1 VISAHPAHHAAAF
14 PNPHKRSCVPSLQR
28 IIGSA
33 AAPLTLDLR
42 ANKLT
47 SDAKQQLDHHCSRSG
62 THAAASVALVG
73 L

>member
-1 VISAHPAHHAAAF
+1 VSHRAAAF
-14 PNPHKRSCVPSLQR
+14 PYPHKRSCVPSLQR
-28 IIGSA
+28 IIDSA

-47 SDAKQQLDHHCSRSG
+47 SDAKQQLDPRRSRSG
-62 THAAASVALVG
+62 THAAAPVALVG